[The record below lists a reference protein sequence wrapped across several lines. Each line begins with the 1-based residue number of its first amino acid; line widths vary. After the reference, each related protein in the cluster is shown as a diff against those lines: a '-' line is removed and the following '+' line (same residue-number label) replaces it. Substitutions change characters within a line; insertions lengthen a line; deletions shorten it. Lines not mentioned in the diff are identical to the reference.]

1 MIIGISGKKR
11 SGKDTVADMLQM
23 FIPKTIKYHFA
34 TPLKREVAMAM
45 NVSVEY
51 IDQHKD
57 NFRKILQGYGTD
69 YRRMLFGDDYWVN
82 KMQTALSVI
91 STNGSINNI
100 IIPDVRFKN
109 EYEFVKRNH
118 GIMIRVNSS
127 RTDNT
132 DTHIS
137 ETELDTFKF
146 DYTIDNSGTLI
157 ELNEQVEHVATKIT

>member
-23 FIPKTIKYHFA
+23 FLPKTIKYHFA
-34 TPLKREVAMAM
+34 TPLKREVAAVM

-69 YRRMLFGDDYWVN
+69 YRRMLFGDDFWIK
-82 KMQTALSVI
+82 KMQTALGVI
-91 STNGSINNI
+91 SANGNVNNI
-100 IIPDVRFKN
+100 VIPDVRFKN
-109 EYEFVKRNH
+109 EYEFVKANH
-118 GIMIRVNSS
+118 GLMIRVNSN
-127 RTDNT
+127 RTDNA

-137 ETELDTFKF
+137 ETELDKFTF
-146 DYTIDNSGTLI
+146 DYTIDNSGTLV
-157 ELNEQVEHVATKIT
+157 ELSEQVETIASKIT